1 MFSKKPVMRLS
12 NIKER
17 LKSVKNKTDGE
28 NWAKGEVLSTN
39 WALPCLTLLL
49 YIYKPSLEKSKC
61 WAAVGSDDF
70 PAKSIPRFDSQW
82 LWINLWKKLQIC
94 NLRNDIR
101 RLVKSQIELN
111 IFVHFSYHERLR
123 QFLPFLNQ
131 NALIYKNSF

>member
-82 LWINLWKKLQIC
+82 LCINLWKKLQIC
-94 NLRNDIR
+94 KLRNDIR
-101 RLVKSQIELN
+101 RLVKSQIELK
-111 IFVHFSYHERLR
+111 
-123 QFLPFLNQ
+123 FLYISLTLKDYVNFYNFWTKMHWYTKTL
-131 NALIYKNSF
+131 F